1 MKLSQFFPGSEVVH
15 DTEFS
20 KLGYVDSASPGVLAY
35 ADNLKYLQKAEANS
49 NIVCLIVLPELV
61 ELASQLPGLVVS
73 DAPRE
78 AFYKLHLR
86 FIDELRY
93 EKSFEPGI
101 GANCKIH
108 PTAIVAEG
116 CRIEDNAVIGEQ
128 VLIRHPAWIG
138 TGVTIEPGSKIG
150 VEGILYNR
158 TNKGNIL
165 IAHAGY
171 VRIHDDVSLMTN
183 SVIVRSVHDTDMT
196 EVGQGSIIGL
206 NSIVGH
212 EAKVG
217 QHVVVSNQCV
227 LARKCS
233 VGNNAFI
240 GTNVMIKEHVRIGEN
255 SRVMAG
261 SVVVNDVVE
270 SASVSGNFA
279 TDHKV
284 RMLDFARIK
293 GRH

>member
-1 MKLSQFFPGSEVVH
+1 M
-15 DTEFS
+15 
-20 KLGYVDSASPGVLAY
+20 
-35 ADNLKYLQKAEANS
+35 
-49 NIVCLIVLPELV
+49 
-61 ELASQLPGLVVS
+61 
-73 DAPRE
+73 
-78 AFYKLHLR
+78 
-86 FIDELRY
+86 
-93 EKSFEPGI
+93 
-101 GANCKIH
+101 
-108 PTAIVAEG
+108 
-116 CRIEDNAVIGEQ
+116 
-128 VLIRHPAWIG
+128 
-138 TGVTIEPGSKIG
+138 
-150 VEGILYNR
+150 YNR
-158 TNKGNIL
+158 TDKGNIL

-217 QHVVVSNQCV
+217 RHVVVSNQCV
-227 LARKCS
+227 LARKCC

-261 SVVVNDVVE
+261 SVVVNDVVDN
-270 SASVSGNFA
+270 ASVSGNFA
-279 TDHKV
+279 TDHKA